1 MRSHTLLHTHT
12 IHTSMSVSLN
22 THSRDGD
29 QQQIFSFTK
38 LLLKASTCIHDI
50 HGAFLISLVI
60 DPRVTTV
67 IL

>member
-1 MRSHTLLHTHT
+1 
-12 IHTSMSVSLN
+12 MSASLN
-22 THSRDGD
+22 THSRDDGD

-60 DPRVTTV
+60 GPRVTTV